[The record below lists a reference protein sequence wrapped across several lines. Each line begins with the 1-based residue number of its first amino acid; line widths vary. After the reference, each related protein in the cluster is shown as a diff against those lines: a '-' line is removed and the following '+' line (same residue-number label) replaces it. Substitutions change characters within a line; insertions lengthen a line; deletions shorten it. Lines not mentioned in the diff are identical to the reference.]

1 MLLFTPGPT
10 PTPEFLRNALALP
23 TLHHRTKEFE
33 AYFAFA
39 RENLQ
44 AMLKMNEVLMIASS
58 GSGAMEASML
68 TFCKKPLCVNSGKFG
83 ERFGKIAKAHKID
96 FVEVVSEWDTAP
108 TSDEIKAILEKDKDI
123 DSLCIQVCESAGGLR
138 HNVEAIAK
146 MAKSLNP
153 KIVIIADA
161 ITAMGVEEIDTSNI
175 DVLIGGS
182 QKAFM
187 LPPGMAIL
195 GLSDYAVSLAEERDI
210 GFYFNLKTELKN
222 QRKNTT
228 AWTAPTSIIIALAK
242 YFESVDLKKVYK
254 ETKARGAALDSAIRA
269 LGLKIYPKNPAI
281 AMTTI
286 YSQNSPEIRKIL
298 KSDYAVNVAGGQDK
312 LKESIFRIN
321 NMGLI
326 EVYEMAWVVNA
337 VELTLDKL
345 GIRAFDGS
353 ANKVFL
359 SEYYAHLGK
368 DSQNLARK

>member
-33 AYFAFA
+33 AYFAFV
-39 RENLQ
+39 REKLQ
-44 AMLKMNEVLMIASS
+44 AMLKMSEVLMIASS
-58 GSGAMEASML
+58 GSGAMEASVVS
-68 TFCKKPLCVNSGKFG
+68 FCKKPLCINSGKFG

-96 FVEVVSEWDTAP
+96 FVEVINEWDTAP
-108 TSDEIKAILEKDKDI
+108 TSKEIKAILEKDKDI
-123 DSLCIQVCESAGGLR
+123 DSICIQICESAGGLR
-138 HNVEAIAK
+138 HNVESIAK
-146 MAKSLNP
+146 IAKSFNP

-195 GLSDYAVSLAEERDI
+195 GLSNYAVELAEQRDI

-228 AWTAPTSIIIALAK
+228 AWTATTSIIIALAK
-242 YFESVDLKKVYK
+242 YFETVDLGQIYK
-254 ETKARGAALDSAIRA
+254 ETKARGVALESAIRT
-269 LGLKIYPKNPAI
+269 LGLKIYPKNPAL
-281 AMTTI
+281 AMATI
-286 YSQNSPEIRKIL
+286 YNEKSPEIRKIL
-298 KSDYAVNVAGGQDK
+298 KNDYGVNVAGGQDK

-321 NMGLI
+321 NMGI
-326 EVYEMAWVVNA
+326 IQVYEMAWVVNA
-337 VELTLDKL
+337 LEITLDKL
-345 GIRAFDGS
+345 KIRTFDGN

-359 SEYYAHLGK
+359 QEYYA
-368 DSQNLARK
+368 NLKAD